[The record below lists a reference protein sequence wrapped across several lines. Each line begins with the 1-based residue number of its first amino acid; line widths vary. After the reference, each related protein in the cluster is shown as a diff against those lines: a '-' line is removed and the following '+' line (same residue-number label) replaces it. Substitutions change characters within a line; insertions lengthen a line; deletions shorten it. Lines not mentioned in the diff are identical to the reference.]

1 MTMNKEHLARW
12 APHFSKEPWW
22 DMYGALY
29 EGPGSDWEGAGTA
42 LDQMAYALAKARGLD
57 TTQTCPACHAIVDQ
71 ITTVGRYTACDACE
85 AAKEAQHQRE
95 RHNQKLAE
103 FEHAVWLS
111 MLPPEERTAY
121 LEEVRRTVTLSLRG
135 LMMRDVQ

>member
-1 MTMNKEHLARW
+1 
-12 APHFSKEPWW
+12 
-22 DMYGALY
+22 LY

-57 TTQTCPACHAIVDQ
+57 TTQTCPECQTVVDQ
-71 ITTVGRYTACDACE
+71 VATVGRYTYTSCDACE
-85 AAKEAQHQRE
+85 ATYEARHQRE
-95 RHNQKLAE
+95 HHDQKLAE
-103 FEHAVWLS
+103 FEHAIWLS
-111 MLPPEERTAY
+111 MLPPEERAAY